1 MIGYCCIA
9 LGPNQG
15 RAKKNYLSVNRGMI
29 KKTFENK
36 GLSYVSDLTLLNL
49 RDCLSIL
56 KWNVE
61 NNIRL
66 YRLSSDMFPCLGFYQ
81 IEDLPKIDQIKSILS
96 EIGNFILTHG
106 LRVTFH
112 PSHFCVLASDRQVV
126 VDNAVDELNKHAQI
140 FDLMG
145 LPQTPY
151 YAINIHVGTTKPTL
165 EEAAERFVTNFSL
178 LSESCQRRLTIE
190 NDDSPNQYSVL
201 KLYHWINQK
210 VGIPIC
216 FDQHHFNYGPPDQTM
231 EEALNLAVTSWG
243 SIKALTHMSSSRKL
257 EDKKAVP
264 TAHADYIY
272 EQIQTFGLDFDT
284 EIEAKSK
291 DLALIKYRQDFLKS

>member
-9 LGPNQG
+9 LGPNQNKT
-15 RAKKNYLSVNRGMI
+15 KKNRLLVNRGMI

-36 GLSYVSDLTLLNL
+36 GLDYVSDLTILNL
-49 RDCLSIL
+49 KDCLDIL

-81 IEDLPKIDQIKSILS
+81 IEDLPKISQIKSILT
-96 EIGNFILTHG
+96 EIGNFILTYE

-112 PSHFCVLASDRQVV
+112 PSHFCVLASDRQIV

-145 LPQTPY
+145 LPQNPY
-151 YAINIHVGTTKPTL
+151 YAINIHIGTTKPTL
-165 EEAAERFVTNFSL
+165 EAAAQRFVDNFSL
-178 LSESCQRRLTIE
+178 LTESVQRRLTIE
-190 NDDSPNQYSVL
+190 NDDSPNQYSPL
-201 KLYHWINQK
+201 MLYNWVHRKI
-210 VGIPIC
+210 GIPIL
-216 FDQHHFNYGPPDQTM
+216 FDQHHHNYGPQDQSM
-231 EEALNLAVTSWG
+231 EESLRLSVSTWG
-243 SIKALTHMSSSRKL
+243 GIKPLTHMSSSKKL
-257 EDKKAVP
+257 EDKKSVA

-272 EQIQTFGLDFDT
+272 EKIQNFGLDFDT
-284 EIEAKSK
+284 ELECKMK
-291 DLALIKYRQDFLKS
+291 DLALVKYRQDFKV